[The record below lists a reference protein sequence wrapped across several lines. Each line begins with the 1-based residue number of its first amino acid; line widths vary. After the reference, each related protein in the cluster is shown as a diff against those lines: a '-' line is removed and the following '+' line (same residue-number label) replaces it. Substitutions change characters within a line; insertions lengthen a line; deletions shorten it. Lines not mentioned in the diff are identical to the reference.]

1 MKNMECVDFL
11 AFLAIERREKKKKKK
26 KKTHYPYYDNNNK
39 LMIQSKVANMSE
51 SQK

>member
-1 MKNMECVDFL
+1 MKNIECVDYF
-11 AFLAIERREKKKKKK
+11 AFLAIERREKKKKK